1 MITNSVKKA
10 ARIYYTTAPKNEGLF
25 PSEVIDRAELKF
37 QDIFENPATVKHLIE
52 SGCFKRDEDGNV
64 VITETGWKIAEEE
77 VNASKSYLEN
87 QKNNRVRTDRPA
99 FKKEKVENLL
109 HETIKKDAAV
119 LIPQAIYTLQKLHA
133 MDEVDHAKGT
143 GKPGNRVE
151 KVIRAF
157 MESGENTILPKAKD
171 KNGNP
176 ITERTGR
183 CFGQEYTEDSVG
195 QVLIKILQDKNMV
208 NDCCKFEQTETE

>member
-10 ARIYYTTAPKNEGLF
+10 ARIYYTTAPENEGLF

-87 QKNNRVRTDRPA
+87 QKNNRVRTERPA

-109 HETIKKDAAV
+109 
-119 LIPQAIYTLQKLHA
+119 
-133 MDEVDHAKGT
+133 
-143 GKPGNRVE
+143 
-151 KVIRAF
+151 
-157 MESGENTILPKAKD
+157 S
-171 KNGNP
+171 
-176 ITERTGR
+176 
-183 CFGQEYTEDSVG
+183 
-195 QVLIKILQDKNMV
+195 
-208 NDCCKFEQTETE
+208 